1 MIHAYTETEL
11 LLHDH
16 FAIILLK
23 RGFSVVSHFSHLH
36 TIELINVII
45 IIIIITDGQLHVL
58 WTLNLGLQC

>member
-36 TIELINVII
+36 TIELINII
-45 IIIIITDGQLHVL
+45 ILLLIGNYMIVL